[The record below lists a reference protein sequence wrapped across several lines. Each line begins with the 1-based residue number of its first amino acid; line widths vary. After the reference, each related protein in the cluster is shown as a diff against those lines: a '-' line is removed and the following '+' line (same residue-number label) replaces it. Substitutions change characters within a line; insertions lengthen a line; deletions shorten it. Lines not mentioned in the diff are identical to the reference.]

1 MKKPRGDAKLKTLP
15 DALQEALFQVLRSTT
30 AEKAAAWLL
39 KDHGVKTS
47 AGALSEFFSWYPL
60 SRRLEQAA
68 SFADQLRDQLLK
80 LPDLNLDAAKLSQVA
95 QVAFEARAVQEQD
108 SELYVALKKRR
119 QKDAELALSESKHA
133 LALKQYEE
141 KISAARSSLEKAKSK
156 GGLSKE
162 TLALIE
168 EQLKLL

>member
-15 DALQEALFQVLRSTT
+15 PKLQAELFALLQQHGYPEVKAMIAKEPGILTSTR
-30 AEKAAAWLL
+30 
-39 KDHGVKTS
+39 
-47 AGALSEFFSWYPL
+47 ALSEFYAWYPL
-60 SRRLEQAA
+60 SRHLEQAT
-68 SFADQLRDQLLK
+68 SFANDLKAQLANLPEWQGKAAELEK
-80 LPDLNLDAAKLSQVA
+80 LA
-95 QVAFEARAVQEQD
+95 QIAFETSAVQNQD
-108 SELYVALKKRR
+108 ADLYIALKKRR
-119 QKDAELALSESKHA
+119 QKDADLALHASRHA

-141 KISAARSSLEKAKSK
+141 KISAAKSSLEKAKSK